1 VLTPGAGRSHQRGLV
16 APTTSTGRRL
26 FSPQDKTYAATK
38 ASAIRRGSIFSS
50 ADAGAAGYGDNDE
63 DDASFVDLTAEGDLT
78 AREGGS
84 VHATPRNRTG
94 TFQHDDDDIDFEDD
108 RYLGDDTTTSQFDMS
123 PPKTMQF
130 HVPQSRLLQTPAR
143 EASRRI
149 VDDLLMTAGADA
161 TDEIEGGSSV
171 LGADEGRELTGRYGR
186 LVLDDDDDDDDFL
199 TEEEASPSLVKR
211 AQGMDDTF

>member
-1 VLTPGAGRSHQRGLV
+1 MTPGAGRTQRGLA

-26 FSPQDKTYAATK
+26 FSPQDKTYAATR
-38 ASAIRRGSIFSS
+38 ANAIRRGSIFST
-50 ADAGAAGYGDNDE
+50 ADAGATTYADGDDE
-63 DDASFVDLTAEGDLT
+63 SASFDDITGDSDLT
-78 AREGGS
+78 ARTA
-84 VHATPRNRTG
+84 HATPRNRTAA
-94 TFQHDDDDIDFEDD
+94 FQHDDEDDNFDDD

-161 TDEIEGGSSV
+161 TDEIEG
-171 LGADEGRELTGRYGR
+171 AEGNAEAYDAGEELTGRYGR
-186 LVLDDDDDDDDFL
+186 LVLDGFEDDDDFL
-199 TEEEASPSLVKR
+199 TEEGSPSLVVKR
-211 AQGMDDTF
+211 AQADDTF